1 MLWAAPVSLLCLG
14 VYTTGGWSSPVGKF
28 EKCFLEVFPV
38 LWLLSKCL
46 YWKSMRGE
54 MGWVYRTRLKK
65 SVSRKQSLG
74 IAEKRGSLIFPTQYY
89 LHGFVHTLASGHGN
103 TSEPG
108 AIISIWLYLESH
120 RELET
125 ISDSKDTKEI
135 TICKDTEASGKT
147 TSHKQPSHQLSLKS
161 FLSQK
166 QKYINY
172 MSLRRL
178 QEQFGKKPWAGRT
191 CSQFGLLLGTTRLKV
206 DF

>member
-14 VYTTGGWSSPVGKF
+14 VYTTGGRPSPVGKF

-46 YWKSMRGE
+46 YWKSVRGE

-65 SVSRKQSLG
+65 SGSR
-74 IAEKRGSLIFPTQYY
+74 KRGSLIFPTQYY
-89 LHGFVHTLASGHGN
+89 LHGFVHALASEHGN

-108 AIISIWLYLESH
+108 AIISIGLYLESH

-125 ISDSKDTKEI
+125 ISDSKDAKEI
-135 TICKDTEASGKT
+135 TICKDTEASSIT

-166 QKYINY
+166 QKHKLHVFKKNAGAIWEED
-172 MSLRRL
+172 MS
-178 QEQFGKKPWAGRT
+178 RT
-191 CSQFGLLLGTTRLKV
+191 NMLPVWLAFRNLKT
-206 DF
+206 